1 MNTITTTTNL
11 VNHVVKF
18 DNIAS
23 RTESVLASNPLDAI
37 DDCVFACKNIIE
49 HKGLYFVVNQYG
61 NGYVAKAAKG
71 DFFGLDYKVTIVT
84 ATAVANAAFVALAAV
99 RAERGRA
106 FEEHVADGWYLRDII
121 DAPDEWLDAI
131 AKKQPQEARALKELK
146 ELQMACAEAGRKA
159 AKSLRALEAT
169 GESVELRTLDSQE
182 LLSFTWKDS
191 YKGETC
197 FRAED
202 DCGRTETWTLRDV
215 CLRTNILDI
224 I

>member
-23 RTESVLASNPLDAI
+23 RTESVLAPNPLDAI

-106 FEEHVADGWYLRDII
+106 FEEHATDGWYLRDII
-121 DAPDEWLDAI
+121 DAPQEWLDAI
-131 AKKQPQEARALKELK
+131 QKAQPEEARALKGLK
-146 ELQMACAEAGRKA
+146 ELQERCAVAGKKA
-159 AKSLRALEAT
+159 SLSLRALEAT
-169 GESVELRTLDSQE
+169 GETVELRTLDTQE
-182 LLSFTWKDS
+182 KLSFTWDFS
-191 YKGETC
+191 YKGEEY
-197 FRAED
+197 FKVED
-202 DCGRTETWTLRDV
+202 DHGVSDLWSLRDI
-215 CLRTNILDI
+215 CLKTNILDI